1 MAFKCKIQIY
11 LLVVDPG
18 RPQSLLKL
26 GQTHDVDVY
35 KLYHFIALGWAA
47 GFVSHNLSHDPV
59 EKRKTTTLIQQIDP
73 HVKLVSRQP
82 LHLILLGR
90 PQSQTRIQQRKESVK
105 LRIKDCDLVWKFCL
119 IIIIIIIEKDKQLR
133 LVRLLTVH
141 KVSYYRNFK

>member
-35 KLYHFIALGWAA
+35 KLYHFIALCGAA

-90 PQSQTRIQQRKESVK
+90 PLIKAKHVYNRERNLSNSG
-105 LRIKDCDLVWKFCL
+105 LRIVIWFG
-119 IIIIIIIEKDKQLR
+119 
-133 LVRLLTVH
+133 
-141 KVSYYRNFK
+141 NFVLPSSSSSSSL